1 MKATLFSSHRVIS
14 PLPRRMLEGVLAFF
28 AMATLPCCTVGGS
41 GDATSGDWTIFRGE
55 STLTG
60 RSSERIPSDLTLL
73 YSYKGGKRT
82 LSSPVV
88 SDGVAY
94 WCDIGG
100 KISGVD
106 VHSGELAFT
115 TDLSTQVEA
124 TALIVD
130 SLLYIGTVEGNL
142 LSISLKD
149 GGVQWSFATEGQI
162 SSSPNLATVQGKDA
176 LIVGSYDNFIYCV
189 QRESGTQIGKI
200 ESGYYI
206 NGAVAVK
213 GDLAVLGGCD
223 AVVRVIDC
231 STATQIDSVTVDSY
245 IPGSPAIDG
254 NKAYVMDY
262 GGDLLEVEFSHKGIL
277 SCKKLLDGDGEDGS
291 TGGGGGVTSL
301 PAIGK
306 DCIYAYTAQRE
317 ISAISR
323 KDGRLLWT
331 YGSPGPLTDSSPLL
345 ISDKVAFC
353 TRTGVVSVLDGDSG
367 KLLFQYDCGEQIL
380 GSPAPGGGG
389 RLLVLTAKGTLL
401 CFGKEER
408 KRKER

>member
-1 MKATLFSSHRVIS
+1 MKATLFPSHRVTS
-14 PLPRRMLEGVLAFF
+14 PLPRRMLAGVLAFL

-41 GDATSGDWTIFRGE
+41 GDATEGEWPIFRGE
-55 STLTG
+55 GTLTG
-60 RSSERIPSDLTLL
+60 RSRERIPSDLTLL

-106 VHSGELAFT
+106 VRSGELAFSS
-115 TDLSTQVEA
+115 DLSTQVEA
-124 TALIVD
+124 SALIVD
-130 SLLYIGTVEGNL
+130 TLLYIGTVEGNL

-149 GGVQWSFATEGQI
+149 GSLQWSFTTEGQI

-176 LIVGSYDNFIYCV
+176 LIIGSYDNFIYCV

-223 AVVRVIDC
+223 AVIRVIDC
-231 STATQIDSVTVDSY
+231 STATQLDSVTVDSY

-262 GGDLLEVEFSHKGIL
+262 GGDLLEVEFSHNGIH
-277 SCKKLLDGDGEDGS
+277 SCKKLLDGDGEEG
-291 TGGGGGVTSL
+291 TGGGVTSL

-306 DCIYAYTAQRE
+306 ERIYAYTAQRE

-323 KDGRLLWT
+323 KDGQVLWT
-331 YGSPGPLTDSSPLL
+331 FASPGPLTDSSPLI

-353 TRTGVVSVLDGDSG
+353 TRTGIVSLLDGESG

-401 CFGKEER
+401 CFGKEEE
-408 KRKER
+408 KKSKKQ